1 MSVPTYILSQ
11 PDKAI
16 NLFKDIL
23 ASVNET
29 IRIIVPSEV
38 ANEAIDL
45 VAGQSFDFSMR
56 PFYEQ
61 HIMFEIE
68 GHRE

>member
-11 PDKAI
+11 PNTAI

-23 ASVNET
+23 ASVNEI
-29 IRIIVPSEV
+29 IRIVVPLEV
-38 ANEAIDL
+38 ANEAIDFI
-45 VAGQSFDFSMR
+45 VGQPFNFSMR